1 MALTKIQSGSFEAG
15 AIQTADLGANI
26 TATYATYAALA
37 ANLTPK
43 IATVNVAN
51 STYTVLDDTAVNIGG
66 GYLVITGS
74 GFQSG
79 AQVLIDVTPATSTTF
94 VNSTT
99 LRAEVPSKSAASYNL
114 YITNPDGGTSLK
126 VNGVTYSGSPMWVTA
141 SALTNVAN
149 GIAFT
154 GNLSAT
160 GATSYNVAT
169 GSTLPTGFNLVTAN
183 GYYYGTINT
192 AGSDVTYSFTI
203 DANDNE
209 LQTASRTFS
218 LLALS
223 AAFANAT
230 GGTITTDGNYRIHTF
245 TSNGTLSVSS
255 AGEIEYLVV
264 AGGGGGGQNLY
275 GNSGGA
281 GGAGGYRTGNTS
293 IGTGDFTVVV
303 GNGGGVEQKGQNS
316 SFNGIVSTGGG
327 YGYNYQG
334 SGGPGGSG
342 GGGSVGQSGGPG
354 NQGGYTPVEGYSGGP
369 GTQPNNGGGGGGA
382 GGPGG
387 SPGVTIAGPGRA
399 FYGVT
404 YATGGPGNPFAGTG
418 PAGTANRGEGGGLN
432 AAGGSGVVIVR
443 YRYQ

>member
-1 MALTKIQSGSFEAG
+1 MPLTQIQPGSYEA
-15 AIQTADLGANI
+15 ASINTTDLGANV

-43 IATVNVAN
+43 ISTVNVAN
-51 STYTVLDDTAVNIGG
+51 STYFALDDTAVNIGG

-114 YITNPDGGTSLK
+114 YITNPDGGTSIK

-169 GSTLPTGFNLVTAN
+169 GSSLPSGFNLVSAN

-223 AAFANAT
+223 AAYANAT
-230 GGTITTDGNYRIHTF
+230 GGTITTSDNYRIHTF

-255 AGEIEYLVV
+255 AGDIEYLVV
-264 AGGGGGGQNLY
+264 AGGGGGGQTLY
-275 GNSGGA
+275 GNSGSG

-293 IGTGDFTVVV
+293 IGSGSYDVVV
-303 GNGGGVEQKGQNS
+303 GAGGGVEQKGSNS
-316 SFNGIVSTGGG
+316 SFNGITSTGGG
-327 YGYNYQG
+327 RGYNYQG
-334 SGGPGGSG
+334 GGGNGGSG
-342 GGGSVGQSGGPG
+342 GGGSVGQPGGSG
-354 NQGGYTPVEGYSGGP
+354 NEGGYTPVEGYSGGS
-369 GTQPNNGGGGGGA
+369 GTNPNNGAGGGGA

-387 SPGVTIAGPGRA
+387 SPGVTIGGPGRS
-399 FYGVT
+399 FYGTT
-404 YATGGPGNPFAGTG
+404 YAVGGNGTG
-418 PAGTANRGEGGGLN
+418 YGATGS
-432 AAGGSGVVIVR
+432 AGGSNTGTGGGTGAVGGSGIVIVR